1 MTIKFRPSI
10 ITSLFLATVF
20 ISGCKKVVHEDIRA
34 ASNSSVALMAY
45 NDVFE
50 QVKLALSFGEDLDQV
65 QEATWFMPASLHA
78 TATVTPLGTA
88 FPKTLTIDFG
98 NGAIGMDG
106 VNRSGKIVATFDGPF
121 GSEGASAEVLFVN
134 YTTGQYTLAGTYKFT
149 NNGTGSGKPTYAET
163 VTNGVISWGTQQ
175 VLWDADLTRKW
186 TEGETT
192 DLTTDSIAL
201 TGLTDDVFELTGT
214 AEGNDANTHPFTLE
228 VTSSVKLPSNCNYI
242 TEGMLDVSPANF
254 NTGSV
259 DYGTGECDIQATIEV
274 DGEVFNFTL

>member
-1 MTIKFRPSI
+1 M
-10 ITSLFLATVF
+10 
-20 ISGCKKVVHEDIRA
+20 DIRA
-34 ASNSSVALMAY
+34 ASNSSVAFAAY

-50 QVKLALSFGEDLDQV
+50 QVKLALSFGDDLDQRP
-65 QEATWFMPASLHA
+65 ATWLLPASVHA
-78 TATVTPLGTA
+78 TATVTPVGAA

-98 NGAIGMDG
+98 NGTVGMDG

-134 YTTGQYTLAGTYKFT
+134 YTTGQYTLAGTYTFT

-163 VTNGVISWGTQQ
+163 VTNGVISWGTQE
-175 VLWDADLTRKW
+175 VLWNASLTRTW
-186 TEGETT
+186 AEGDTT
-192 DLTTDSIAL
+192 DLTSDTLAL
-201 TGLTDDVFELTGT
+201 TGLTDDVFTLTGT
-214 AEGNDANTHPFTLE
+214 AEGNDSNTHPFTLE
-228 VTSSVKLPSNCNYI
+228 ITSGVKLPSNCKYI
-242 TEGMLDVSPANF
+242 TEGMVDVSPANF